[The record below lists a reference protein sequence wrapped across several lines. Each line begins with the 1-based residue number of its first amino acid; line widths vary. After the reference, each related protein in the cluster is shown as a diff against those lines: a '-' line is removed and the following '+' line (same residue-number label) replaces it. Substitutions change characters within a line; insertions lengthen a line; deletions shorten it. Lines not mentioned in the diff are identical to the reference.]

1 MNPTER
7 RNISSIHSR
16 RILTVD
22 RKIQFTYEV
31 TANEKVILANISDIL
46 GKEIFNYLKNQGYL
60 KNKNRSDKVN
70 KVVKST
76 KKILDKNQFSNLL
89 EM

>member
-1 MNPTER
+1 M
-7 RNISSIHSR
+7 
-16 RILTVD
+16 D

-31 TANEKVILANISDIL
+31 TDNEKFRLINISDIL

-70 KVVKST
+70 EVLENT
-76 KKILDKNQFSNLL
+76 KKILGKNRFSNLM

>member
-1 MNPTER
+1 M
-7 RNISSIHSR
+7 
-16 RILTVD
+16 D

-31 TANEKVILANISDIL
+31 TDNEKVRLANISDIL

-60 KNKNRSDKVN
+60 KKNKLDKVN
-70 KVVKST
+70 KVLEST
-76 KKILDKNQFSNLL
+76 KKILDKNRFSNLL

>member
-1 MNPTER
+1 M
-7 RNISSIHSR
+7 
-16 RILTVD
+16 D

-31 TANEKVILANISDIL
+31 IDNEKVRLANISDIL

-60 KNKNRSDKVN
+60 KKNKLDKVN
-70 KVVKST
+70 KVLEST
-76 KKILDKNQFSNLL
+76 KKILDKNRFSNLL